1 MTARKHT
8 MTLDDIARLA
18 AEGHSAFSPSSSKMW
33 LTCSGSLIPNI
44 LAHDSA
50 GKEAAEGTV
59 AHSVGERWL
68 KKGRKA
74 AYRMIGEVH
83 TVDGWDIEVT
93 EEMVGYVAHYVQ
105 WCQEIETEAVAF
117 LTETRVDFSDLTPIP
132 NQKGTADHIAIVP
145 LRDSEG
151 RRIDSFRKGYRGT
164 YEIVVTDLKYGKGVR
179 VYAEGNTQA
188 RIYAYGAWRI
198 YKDRYD
204 IQSVRIRIAHPRLTD
219 GFSEWVIPIDE
230 LLDFALGTVKPR
242 AHAAWQFD
250 APRTPS
256 EDGCLWC
263 KIKQTCP
270 AAYQHAAEVT
280 SGVFDDDD
288 DEDGPTYD
296 STDLARIAE
305 EVEDEFSDAPFNP
318 ADPTKLSTK
327 ALGKILRYRSTVEK
341 FFSAVEAELL
351 ERAISQ
357 EEDIPGWKLVEG
369 RTQRRWPND
378 DVAVYRKL
386 RGYGLKDSALFK
398 EAMISPAQAE
408 AKLVAKAGL
417 SKSAAASIVNTL
429 AFKPPGP
436 KSLVRVSDKR
446 KALSKDSEVFNDDED
461 D

>member
-1 MTARKHT
+1 MSSRRHK
-8 MTLDDIARLA
+8 MTLDDVARLA

-59 AHSVGERWL
+59 AHTVGETWL

-74 AYRMIGEVH
+74 AERMIGQVH

-105 WCQEIETEAVAF
+105 WCQEIETEALES
-117 LTETRVDFSDLTPIP
+117 LTETKVDFSDLTPIP
-132 NQKGTADHIAIVP
+132 NQKGTADHIAIIP
-145 LRDSEG
+145 LHATWAK
-151 RRIDSFRKGYRGT
+151 RRA

-179 VYAEGNTQA
+179 VYANGNTQA
-188 RIYAYGAWRI
+188 RIYAYGAWLI

-230 LLDFALGTVKPR
+230 LLDFALNTVKPR
-242 AHAAWQFD
+242 AHDAWKFD

-288 DEDGPTYD
+288 DEDEPTYGGKE
-296 STDLARIAE
+296 LARIAE
-305 EVEDEFSDAPFNP
+305 SVEDDFGDAPFNP

-327 ALGKILRYRSTVEK
+327 ALAKILRYRSFVEK
-341 FFSAVEAELL
+341 FFGAVEAELL
-351 ERAISQ
+351 DRSISG
-357 EEDIPGWKLVEG
+357 EEDVPGWKLVEG
-369 RTQRRWPND
+369 RTQRRWPDD

-386 RGYGLKDSALFK
+386 RRYGLKDAAIFK
-398 EAMISPAQAE
+398 EVMISPAQAE
-408 AKLVAKAGL
+408 TKLVAKTGL

-429 AFKPPGP
+429 AVKPPGP
-436 KSLVRVSDKR
+436 KSLVRVSDNR
-446 KALSKDSEVFNDDED
+446 KALPSDAHVFDDED
-461 D
+461 